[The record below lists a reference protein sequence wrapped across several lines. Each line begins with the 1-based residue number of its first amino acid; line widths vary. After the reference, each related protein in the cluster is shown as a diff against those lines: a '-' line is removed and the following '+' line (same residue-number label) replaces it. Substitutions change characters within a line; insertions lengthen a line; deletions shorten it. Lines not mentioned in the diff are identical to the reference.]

1 MRSEQLDPVGEDLDA
16 GTGVVLFD
24 RFEAPAHASFDR
36 HPPPDPQVV
45 LADRGL
51 AFVGDDVE
59 EVRLFVVGRETAS
72 RNVQLVRP
80 VELCR
85 RSGSD
90 ATLPTRTAMFMR

>member
-59 EVRLFVVGRETAS
+59 EVRLFVVGSGDGKSERAA
-72 RNVQLVRP
+72 
-80 VELCR
+80 
-85 RSGSD
+85 RSAGRAVS
-90 ATLPTRTAMFMR
+90 